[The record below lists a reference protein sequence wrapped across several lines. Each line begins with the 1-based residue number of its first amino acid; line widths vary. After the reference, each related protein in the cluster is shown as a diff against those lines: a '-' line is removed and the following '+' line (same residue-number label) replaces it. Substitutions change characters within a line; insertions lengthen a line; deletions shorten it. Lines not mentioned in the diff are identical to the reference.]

1 MAALRQEQDKQ
12 GVALRLA
19 GDKAMLYRVRILG
32 SQDTLY
38 DDKGSHYFFK
48 CYIQG
53 TVDFICGNA
62 RSLFQV
68 LVSFIFFFFNI
79 DSVQVSLLTPDLL
92 FVINNISIRLFCLL
106 RLNTIRK
113 K

>member
-1 MAALRQEQDKQ
+1 MRQENDKQ

-19 GDKAMLYRVRILG
+19 GDKAMLYKVRILG

-68 LVSFIFFFFNI
+68 LCLFLSFFF
-79 DSVQVSLLTPDLL
+79 
-92 FVINNISIRLFCLL
+92 
-106 RLNTIRK
+106 K
-113 K
+113 KNKIYRWYCSCQLC